1 MKTNKTPRSG
11 FTLIELLTVVAII
24 GILAA
29 ILIPAV
35 NGVQTQAARA
45 VSSSNLKQIF
55 IGHQNFQ
62 TDGSRSRSIAN
73 GNWSTNTPNQASNPG
88 DFAKVLAW
96 YAELNA
102 AELYYINSADD
113 VSTLAAIPR
122 VILEGSGNSR
132 TVSNDFTTSAENVIS
147 YNMARIS
154 PNAPSTAPLIWT
166 KGLNNNG
173 EWDEESPWLGK
184 GGHILFAAGNVEFYS
199 EIENGT
205 LRKTDGSPASSITDA
220 VGSSRILD

>member
-1 MKTNKTPRSG
+1 MNTNKKPRSG
-11 FTLIELLTVVAII
+11 FTLIELLTVIAII

-35 NGVQTQAARA
+35 GGVKIQAAKS

-62 TDGSRSRSIAN
+62 TDGSRSRSMAN
-73 GNWSTNTPNQASNPG
+73 GNWSTNNPNQANNPG

-113 VSTLAAIPR
+113 VSTLASIPK
-122 VILEGSGNSR
+122 VILEGTGNNR
-132 TVSNDFTTSAENVIS
+132 TVSSDFNNSAENVIS

-154 PNAPSTAPLIWT
+154 PNAPSTAPLAWT
-166 KGLNNNG
+166 KGLDNNG
-173 EWDEESPWLGK
+173 TWDDESPWLGK
-184 GGHILFAAGNVEFYS
+184 GGHILYAAGNVEFYQ

-205 LRKTDGSPASSITDA
+205 LRKTDGSPASSISDA